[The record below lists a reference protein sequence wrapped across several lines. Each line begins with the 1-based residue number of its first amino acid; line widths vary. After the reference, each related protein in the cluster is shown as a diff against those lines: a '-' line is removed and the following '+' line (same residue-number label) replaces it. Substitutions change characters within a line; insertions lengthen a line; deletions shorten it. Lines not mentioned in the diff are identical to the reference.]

1 MPQGSILGPL
11 LFILYVDSL
20 PSYLSSSTTA
30 LLFADD
36 TKLSNKIS
44 SFSDCSVLQKDLIS
58 LSQWSRDSGL
68 SFNAGKCT
76 VVRFCTNSSPFVVD
90 YLLDSYPLKVSKTC
104 RDLGV
109 IISDNLSWSEHYKSI
124 SSKAYGQLSLIR
136 RCFATSSISAKK
148 LLYLS
153 LIRSKVTYCSQVWR
167 PMLIQDIVRLERIQ
181 RRATKYITSDF
192 NKLSYKERLVS
203 LKLLPLMYYYELCD
217 VLFFVKC
224 IKCPD
229 SSFNVLQF
237 VNFVSSNTRS
247 GSNKKLIL
255 PLSSSN
261 RFRHSYFP
269 RLVRLWNKL
278 PCIDL
283 DKSFPVIKSNLIK
296 FFWDHF
302 LVNFNSDNVC
312 SFHFLCPCSSCHFSV
327 SAPSSFI

>member
-1 MPQGSILGPL
+1 M
-11 LFILYVDSL
+11 
-20 PSYLSSSTTA
+20 SSSTTA

-36 TKLSNKIS
+36 TNLSNKIS
-44 SFSDCSVLQKDLIS
+44 FFSDCSVLQKDLIS
-58 LSQWSRDSGL
+58 LSQWSKDSGL
-68 SFNAGKCT
+68 SFNAGKCS

-90 YLLDSYPLKVSKTC
+90 YLLDGYPLKVSKTC

-153 LIRSKVTYCSQVWR
+153 LIRSKITYCSQVWR
-167 PMLIQDIVRLERIQ
+167 PMLIQNIVRLERIQ

-192 NKLSYKERLVS
+192 NKSSYKERLVS

-229 SSFNVLQF
+229 SSFDVLQF
-237 VNFVSSNTRS
+237 W
-247 GSNKKLIL
+247 LQ
-255 PLSSSN
+255 
-261 RFRHSYFP
+261 
-269 RLVRLWNKL
+269 
-278 PCIDL
+278 
-283 DKSFPVIKSNLIK
+283 
-296 FFWDHF
+296 
-302 LVNFNSDNVC
+302 
-312 SFHFLCPCSSCHFSV
+312 
-327 SAPSSFI
+327 